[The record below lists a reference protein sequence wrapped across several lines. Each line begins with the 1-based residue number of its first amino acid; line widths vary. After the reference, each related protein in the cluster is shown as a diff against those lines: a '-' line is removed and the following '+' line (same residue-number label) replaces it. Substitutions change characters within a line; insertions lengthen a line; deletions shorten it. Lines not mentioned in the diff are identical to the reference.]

1 MNKNLKNKHL
11 LIIGKDFKDRH
22 IYINEL
28 VKETNKIIYKFQP
41 NIQTFDEYIE
51 QVRKL
56 FPFIPTNWKE
66 QNPNKWTINQIWDF
80 HLDWTENT
88 HDILIIIEEFG
99 QLEENW
105 RLEII
110 RDYLTTS
117 YYQECKNVEKINF
130 QLIISQDSD
139 DDLIEK
145 LVPIFGLKE
154 NEKRTIRDIILGKLA
169 IIDLNLI

>member
-11 LIIGKDFKDRH
+11 LIIGKNFSERH
-22 IYINEL
+22 KYITEL
-28 VKETNKIIYKFQP
+28 VKETNKIIYRFQP
-41 NIQTFDEYIE
+41 QIQTFDEYIE

-66 QNPNKWTINQIWDF
+66 QNPNKWTSNQVWDF
-80 HLDWTENT
+80 HLDWTEKT
-88 HDILIIIEEFG
+88 HDILIIIEELG
-99 QLEENW
+99 HMEEEW
-105 RLEII
+105 KLEII

-117 YYQECKNVEKINF
+117 YYQEGQNIDKINF
-130 QLIISQDSD
+130 QLIISQDND

-154 NEKRTIRDIILGKLA
+154 NEKRTEQDIILEKLA